1 MAELRPIPF
10 GELLQRVLVEPARQ
24 ESLFDLPLRKVWRPR
39 AELDLSVDV
48 HGHRAQSPVG
58 PAAGPHAQLAQN
70 IALAWAAGSRIIEL
84 KTVQVLDELQIPRPC
99 IDAATIGYNVEWSQE
114 LRLADSLREYVA
126 GWMLV
131 RILRELDP
139 LGLGAAAAAAE
150 PVFELSVGYDLKG
163 LQSVQMH
170 NYLMQVQNVAAI
182 IDELRALIPRQH
194 QRLRE
199 LDYRSDLVRCVTLST
214 FHGCPPDEIEAIAR
228 YLIDDIGVDVIVK
241 LNPTLLGYDE
251 VNYLLH
257 DRMGYHDLSPKRSAF
272 DGDLK
277 WQEAIALGWRLV
289 DAAEKRGRTFGVKM
303 TNTLVVE
310 NHKKWLPGEE
320 MYLSGPPLHVLAMH
334 CVERWRAAFGGAV
347 PLSFSGGIDQHNVVD
362 AVACDFVPVTTCTD
376 LLRPGGYGR
385 LGKYL
390 ENLEEAMVACGARDR
405 DELICK
411 HFGKEDEAARL
422 VDGEIE
428 EAGVVV
434 DGDERRARIVRMAGV
449 LNSHEVA
456 ARVTGDPRY
465 AAGKNGKPPRKVG
478 SMLVLLDCLSCDKCV
493 PVCPNDANFSI
504 DTPPEEL
511 GYEDVVVDADG
522 ALTRVAGGLWTVK
535 KAQQWANY
543 ADACNECGNCD
554 VFCPEDGGPYV
565 LKARYFGS
573 RASFDASPGLDGV
586 WIERAGADVRVQARV
601 GGRACAM
608 TATDDEAIVDDGVVR
623 ARYDRRRDTLSE
635 VALVDGAQGPHRFSG
650 ALYLT
655 LRTLVR
661 GVLDPARVNAV
672 SVRLDAS
679 LQP

>member
-10 GELLQRVLVEPARQ
+10 AELLAARA
-24 ESLFDLPLRKVWRPR
+24 RR
-39 AELDLSVDV
+39 AGAAGDRCSTCRCARCGGRAPELDLSVDV

-70 IALAWAAGSRIIEL
+70 IVLAWAAGSRVIEL
-84 KTVQVLDELQIPRPC
+84 KTVQVLDELKIPRPC

-114 LRLADSLREYVA
+114 LRLAESLREYVA

-139 LGLGAAAAAAE
+139 LGLGAAAAQSE
-150 PVFELSVGYDLKG
+150 PVFELSVGYDLEG

-170 NYLMQVQNVAAI
+170 NYLMQAQNVAPL
-182 IDELRALIPRQH
+182 IDELRALIPREH
-194 QRLRE
+194 ARLRE
-199 LDYRSDLVRCVTLST
+199 LDYRTDLVTCVTLST

-228 YLIDDIGVDVIVK
+228 YLLDEIGVDVIVK

-251 VNYLLH
+251 VVVPVARAH
-257 DRMGYHDLSPKRSAF
+257 GLSRPRARSASAF

-277 WQEAIALGWRLV
+277 WQEAIALGWRLNE
-289 DAAEKRGRTFGVKM
+289 AAARHGRSFGVKM

-385 LGKYL
+385 LRQVSREPRRGDDGVRR
-390 ENLEEAMVACGARDR
+390 ARSRRAHRASASARRTRRRGSSTARSRSRACAVD
-405 DELICK
+405 
-411 HFGKEDEAARL
+411 AA
-422 VDGEIE
+422 
-428 EAGVVV
+428 
-434 DGDERRARIVRMAGV
+434 ERRARIVRMAGV

-478 SMLVLLDCLSCDKCV
+478 STLVLLDCLSCDKCV
-493 PVCPNDANFSI
+493 PVCPNDANFAI
-504 DTPPEEL
+504 DTPPEEVA
-511 GYEDVVVDADG
+511 YEDVVVDA
-522 ALTRVAGGLWTVK
+522 A
-535 KAQQWANY
+535 
-543 ADACNECGNCD
+543 
-554 VFCPEDGGPYV
+554 
-565 LKARYFGS
+565 AR
-573 RASFDASPGLDGV
+573 
-586 WIERAGADVRVQARV
+586 
-601 GGRACAM
+601 
-608 TATDDEAIVDDGVVR
+608 
-623 ARYDRRRDTLSE
+623 
-635 VALVDGAQGPHRFSG
+635 
-650 ALYLT
+650 
-655 LRTLVR
+655 
-661 GVLDPARVNAV
+661 
-672 SVRLDAS
+672 
-679 LQP
+679 